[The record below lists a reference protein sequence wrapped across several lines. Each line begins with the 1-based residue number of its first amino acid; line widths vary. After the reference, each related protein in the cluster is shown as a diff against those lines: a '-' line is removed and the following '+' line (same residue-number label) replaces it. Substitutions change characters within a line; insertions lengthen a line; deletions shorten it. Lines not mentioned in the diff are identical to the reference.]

1 MTRQVQ
7 VLGTGCTACRRLA
20 SMVEEAATHHGVD
33 LQLEKVGDI
42 TRILA
47 HDVAS
52 TPALVVD
59 GEVKCVGRVPSMNEL
74 LAMLR
79 Q

>member
-1 MTRQVQ
+1 MARKVQ

-20 SMVEEAATHHGVD
+20 AMVEEAADHHGVD
-33 LQLEKVGDI
+33 LRLEKVGDI
-42 TRILA
+42 TRILSY
-47 HDVAS
+47 DVAS

-74 LAMLR
+74 LALLR
-79 Q
+79 